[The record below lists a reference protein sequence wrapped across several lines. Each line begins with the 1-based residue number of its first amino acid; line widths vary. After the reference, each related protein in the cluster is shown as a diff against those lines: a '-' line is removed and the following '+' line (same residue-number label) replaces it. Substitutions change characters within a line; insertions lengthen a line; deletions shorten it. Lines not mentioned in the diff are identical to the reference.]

1 MRFSCLTELFKM
13 LDDIFTYF
21 KVVSY
26 GGFLRFKTLTENG
39 IPLRSNLRYP
49 IVQLQGNNKIVL
61 EYYLHL
67 PVNDNRYEVRYL
79 AVFNNMRYN

>member
-1 MRFSCLTELFKM
+1 MWFLVLKLFKT
-13 LDDIFTYF
+13 LDDVFTYF

-26 GGFLRFKTLTENG
+26 GGFLRFKTSTEGG

-67 PVNDNRYEVRYL
+67 PVNDERYEVRYL
-79 AVFNNMRYN
+79 AVLE